1 MANRV
6 LCLVVGAR
14 HPAACAAN
22 RRRESRLVH
31 LGLVDNWAEIGV
43 GLQKEG
49 LPGAHYRVSH
59 GFWSGGSHE
68 TV

>member
-6 LCLVVGAR
+6 LCLVVGPR

-49 LPGAHYRVSH
+49 LPGAIT
-59 GFWSGGSHE
+59 G
-68 TV
+68 